1 MELFNTIAVLVSL
14 AALFAHI
21 NARFIGL
28 PGNIGLLVISL
39 VASLVII
46 VLGKAGLPVV
56 HSLVEVVR
64 HIDFNLTLMV
74 GMLSFLLFAG
84 ALHVDLDELL
94 ERKWKIGSFATI
106 GVMLSTA
113 LVGSLTWFLLPLFG
127 FRMEFIYCLLFG
139 AIISPT
145 DPIAVLGILRDAGAP
160 KSYEIKI
167 TGESLFNDGVGVV
180 VFVVLMGFVTGG
192 HEPTPSGI
200 AVLFA
205 REAAGGFV
213 MGLMLGWGGFILLKS
228 IDRYD
233 VEVLITLALVTGG
246 YALSLLLHLSGPIAM
261 VVAGLMIGNR
271 GRRLA
276 MSSRTRE
283 HLDTFWELLD
293 AVLNAVL
300 FVLIGLEILAMPLT
314 GTSVMLGLMAIPL
327 ALVCRFI
334 SLSVPVTVL
343 GFWKSFPPGILRVL
357 TWGGLRGGISV
368 ALALSLPRGMER
380 DLIVSMTYVVVVFSI
395 IVQGLTLR
403 YMIPGPSDVSEIQED
418 EPSGPA

>member
-1 MELFNTIAVLVSL
+1 MELFNTVAVLLSL
-14 AALFAHI
+14 AALFAYI

-39 VASLVII
+39 LASLVLI

-94 ERKWKIGSFATI
+94 ARKWKIGSFATI
-106 GVMLSTA
+106 GVMLSTV
-113 LVGSLTWFLLPLFG
+113 LIGSVTWLLLPYFG
-127 FRMEFIYCLLFG
+127 FRMDFIYCLLFG
-139 AIISPT
+139 AVISPT
-145 DPIAVLGILRDAGAP
+145 DPIAVLGILKDAGAP
-160 KSYEIKI
+160 ESYKIKI

-192 HEPTPSGI
+192 QEPTLREI
-200 AVLFA
+200 FLLFA
-205 REAAGGFV
+205 WEAIGGFL
-213 MGLMLGWGGFILLKS
+213 MGLALGWGGFFLIKS

-246 YALSLLLHLSGPIAM
+246 YALSLLLHISGPIAM

-271 GRRLA
+271 GRRFA

-293 AVLNAVL
+293 EVLNAVL
-300 FVLIGLEILAMPLT
+300 FVLIGLEILAMPFT
-314 GTSVMLGLMAIPL
+314 GQRLLLGLL
-327 ALVCRFI
+327 AVPVALLCRFV
-334 SLSVPVTVL
+334 SLSVPVTIL
-343 GFWKSFPPGILRVL
+343 ALWKRFPPGILRVL

-403 YMIPGPSDVSEIQED
+403 YVIPVISNPADN
-418 EPSGPA
+418 EPSGPT